1 MAVPP
6 DFVAGQ
12 VLTAAQMNAIG
23 LWEVKSQTI
32 GTAVSSVT
40 VTGAFTA
47 DYENYKIIVAGGVG
61 SADLNLVLTLGAST
75 TTYYWAQTGTLYA
88 TGAIASVGNNT
99 TSWRAG
105 FGTTNTLGMN
115 VELLAPNLAKH
126 TIFMGTHSSQTT
138 TGGAAIIGGYHATA
152 TAYTDFTITTSAG
165 TMTGGTIRV
174 YGYRN

>member
-1 MAVPP
+1 MAFPVFASG
-6 DFVAGQ
+6 DILNASD
-12 VLTAAQMNAIG
+12 MNAVG
-23 LWEVKSQTI
+23 LWLVKTQTI
-32 GTAVSSVT
+32 GTTVSSVT

-61 SADLNLVLTLGAST
+61 STDLNLLLTLGASS
-75 TTYYWAQTGTLYA
+75 TTYYWGASGILYA
-88 TGAIASVGNNT
+88 GGAIGNVGNNT

-126 TIFMGTHSSQTT
+126 TIFMGTQSSQTT
-138 TGGAAIIGGYHATA
+138 VGGAAVIGGYHATA
-152 TAYTDFTITTSAG
+152 TAYTDFTITTSSG